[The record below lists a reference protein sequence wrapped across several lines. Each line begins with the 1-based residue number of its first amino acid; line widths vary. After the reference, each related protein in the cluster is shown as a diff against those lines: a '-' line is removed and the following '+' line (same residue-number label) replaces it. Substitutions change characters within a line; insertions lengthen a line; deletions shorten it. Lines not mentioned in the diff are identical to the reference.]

1 MKALRLMVYSC
12 PRILGSLERNDEEVE
27 DAVNGQPWVAA
38 SRNNCKLVPK
48 YARDEEELVR
58 I

>member
-1 MKALRLMVYSC
+1 MIKDTFLA
-12 PRILGSLERNDEEVE
+12 PEEVE